1 MPYAET
7 YIQIKNKG
15 ETYSGIIEMRIDD
28 TNYDDYID
36 YIIYTIHELKA
47 NTKSQIEGFRFV
59 TKQLKE
65 EKSFTG
71 WIYYGHK
78 IPQSHLNAHLEN
90 PRFEESFKYHV
101 EQLKEQE
108 KLDNPDKDIQM
119 VGICR
124 LDTGNYTPLLEED
137 QIYNDFIK
145 NYRLRKDLIFTP
157 FNTSKV
163 K

>member
-59 TKQLKE
+59 TKQLKG
-65 EKSFTG
+65 EKKFY
-71 WIYYGHK
+71 W
-78 IPQSHLNAHLEN
+78 
-90 PRFEESFKYHV
+90 
-101 EQLKEQE
+101 
-108 KLDNPDKDIQM
+108 LD
-119 VGICR
+119 
-124 LDTGNYTPLLEED
+124 LL
-137 QIYNDFIK
+137 
-145 NYRLRKDLIFTP
+145 RP
-157 FNTSKV
+157 
-163 K
+163 